1 MLEQLF
7 KISSMLAPNLTSLE
21 FLVLISVFFFT
32 SIISVVTGSTSLITV
47 PVMLLFGMEPRSAVA
62 TNMLALVLMS
72 AGGTLSFRG
81 KGVIDRSRAPFLIIF
96 TFLGSIVGALA
107 LLVVPSQVLPTV
119 VSVLMIVVVLFSVF
133 KPNVGIVPP
142 DKCRMSRWMDIT
154 GYAAA
159 FILSIYGGFFS
170 GGYITLLT
178 AVFLVFFGMTF
189 TQAVSTTKLVN
200 VVSSL
205 SATIIFAWRGL
216 VDYRLGILLGIVMF
230 IGAYIGGHL
239 TLKLSNLWLR
249 RIFMAAVIALALKIA
264 FHDFLLKMLV
274 GK

>member
-1 MLEQLF
+1 MEELF
-7 KISSMLAPNLTSLE
+7 KITILPSCLTRLEFSALVSIFFLTS
-21 FLVLISVFFFT
+21 VV
-32 SIISVVTGSTSLITV
+32 SVVTGSTSLITV
-47 PVMLLFGMEPRSAVA
+47 PAMLLFGIEPKSAVA

-81 KGVIDRSRAPFLIIF
+81 KGVIDRSRAPFLIIVS
-96 TFLGSIVGALA
+96 FLGSILGALA

-119 VSVLMIVVVLFSVF
+119 VSVLMIAVVLFSVF
-133 KPNVGIVPP
+133 KPNTGIAPP
-142 DKCRMSRWMDIT
+142 EKCRTSRGMDIA
-154 GYAAA
+154 GYTAA

-178 AVFLVFFGMTF
+178 AIFLVFFGMTF

-205 SATIIFAWRGL
+205 SATVIFAWLGL

-230 IGAYIGGHL
+230 IGAYIGGHF
-239 TLKLSNLWLR
+239 TLKLNNLWLR

-264 FHDFLLKMLV
+264 FHDFLLKTLV